1 VAAQNEFTDTA
12 PLVNTDESYNSKDRH
27 TLYSTLKYCYD
38 YGGFHGE
45 FDSATGLN
53 DIIRLRSK
61 EESSYFRKQS
71 DQVLKSLG
79 SLDLNMNGTPDLN
92 MNGTPDLNM
101 NYTTMSNKCD
111 TCSSSNVE
119 FDNSL
124 GCFVCMGCGGELVY
138 DLLNDMV
145 EVIL

>member
-1 VAAQNEFTDTA
+1 MNYLEV
-12 PLVNTDESYNSKDRH
+12 
-27 TLYSTLKYCYD
+27 
-38 YGGFHGE
+38 
-45 FDSATGLN
+45 
-53 DIIRLRSK
+53 
-61 EESSYFRKQS
+61 RKQS

-79 SLDLNMNGTPDLN
+79 SLSIQKPAGTPDLN

-145 EVIL
+145 EVML